1 MSKDKKNIRP
11 LGDRV
16 LVKAIDEGEDK
27 KTASGIIIPETVDK
41 EKPEIG
47 KVIAVGDGRINDS
60 GGVIPMTVKKGDM
73 VIFSK
78 FGPDEIKVE
87 DEEYLILSES
97 NILAVIK

>member
-1 MSKDKKNIRP
+1 MAKDKKNIIP
-11 LGDRV
+11 LGDKV
-16 LVKAIDEGEDK
+16 LIAVDISEDK

-47 KVIAVGDGRINDS
+47 QVVAVGEGRLNDN
-60 GGVIPMTVKKGDM
+60 GDVVPMRVKKGDT

-78 FGPDEIKVE
+78 FGPDEIKVD

-97 NILAVIK
+97 NILAIIK

>member
-1 MSKDKKNIRP
+1 MAKGKKTIIP

-16 LVKAIDEGEDK
+16 LIAVDISEDK
-27 KTASGIIIPETVDK
+27 KTESGIIIPETVNK

-47 KVIAVGDGRINDS
+47 QVVAVGAGRVNDN
-60 GGVIPMTVKKGDM
+60 GDIVPMNVKKGDT

-78 FGPDEIKVE
+78 FGPDEIKVD

-97 NILAVIK
+97 NILAIIK

>member
-1 MSKDKKNIRP
+1 
-11 LGDRV
+11 V
-16 LVKAIDEGEDK
+16 LVKAVDASEDK

-47 KVIAVGDGRINDS
+47 KVVAVGEGRLNDS

-78 FGPDEIKVE
+78 FGPDEIKIE
-87 DEEYLILSES
+87 DEEYLVLSES